1 MLLCVRFLFSSPRA
15 LLNKKIK
22 KREREGYRERERER
36 VGTRYSCIH
45 LLREPRNYSPSSV
58 RKSQPAGAGTQMND
72 CCLLCR
78 IISQEM
84 CVHRRL
90 WRLCYPPPPSPLFNM
105 FPFVFLVS
113 ETKCCREGREKGCRL
128 ECKAWWEAWWWQAW
142 RIWYRCPLESFIASC
157 W

>member
-22 KREREGYRERERER
+22 KRERYRKRERESGRATAAFICYESLAIIPPLQSEK
-36 VGTRYSCIH
+36 VN
-45 LLREPRNYSPSSV
+45 LLVPARRWMTVVSS
-58 RKSQPAGAGTQMND
+58 AG
-72 CCLLCR
+72 LLAR
-78 IISQEM
+78 R
-84 CVHRRL
+84 CVYTDVSDAFATPL
-90 WRLCYPPPPSPLFNM
+90 PPSPLFNM

-157 W
+157 L